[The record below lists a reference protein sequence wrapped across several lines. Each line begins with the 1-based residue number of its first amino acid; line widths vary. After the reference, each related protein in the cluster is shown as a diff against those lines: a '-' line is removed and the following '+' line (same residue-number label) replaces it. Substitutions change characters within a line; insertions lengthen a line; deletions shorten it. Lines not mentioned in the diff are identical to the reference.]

1 MNNTGE
7 FFINEINKVISE
19 EQRENDSY
27 QKFLH
32 DYFREELKKD
42 CVKIFVGFKE
52 ILDTEVEKYGDVLC
66 KFKTTDS
73 ILMHTKT
80 DLLDTIKNL
89 SSVRFIE
96 MDYPV
101 SLIAPQEYVEGHG
114 PSQDTDWNMRLIGAP
129 YAWNLNATG
138 SGVKL
143 GIIDTGIDYN
153 HPCLKDNV
161 KGGHNFVDDSKDPFD
176 DNGHG
181 THCAGIAAASGE
193 ASLTGVATRAE
204 LYALKVLSA
213 TGGGRTSGIVAA
225 IDWAVSNGLQV
236 LSMSLGSRFPA
247 SAMHEAL
254 IAAHERGL
262 ILVAASGNE
271 MIGPGFPAFYREVVS
286 VGAVDRNK
294 KPASFTNRDPGVDIA
309 APGVGVY
316 SSIPGGK
323 FASYSGTSMAC
334 PHVSGVFTAIL
345 GERRMDNVEAE
356 NLIYDTAED
365 IKRHSWEVGRGL
377 VRIDNGLKRL

>member
-247 SAMHEAL
+247 SAMQ
-254 IAAHERGL
+254 
-262 ILVAASGNE
+262 
-271 MIGPGFPAFYREVVS
+271 
-286 VGAVDRNK
+286 K
-294 KPASFTNRDPGVDIA
+294 T
-309 APGVGVY
+309 
-316 SSIPGGK
+316 
-323 FASYSGTSMAC
+323 
-334 PHVSGVFTAIL
+334 
-345 GERRMDNVEAE
+345 
-356 NLIYDTAED
+356 
-365 IKRHSWEVGRGL
+365 
-377 VRIDNGLKRL
+377 